1 MSSDL
6 NRGREIIRQFTT
18 NWFTAT
24 MGTGILAL
32 ALNQFPL
39 HIAGL
44 HAVARGL
51 WLLNIMLFLLFSML
65 YLARWIG
72 HYQGARR
79 IFGHSV
85 VSMFFGSIPMGLAT
99 IINGF
104 LVFGIPLWG
113 NAALQTARVLWWVDV
128 VMAVACGVLIPF
140 MMFTRQEHSLEKMT
154 AVWLLPI
161 VAAEVSAASG
171 ALVVLHMPDPQ
182 VALRIVVI
190 SYALW
195 AFSVPLAMSILV
207 ILLMRVVLHKLPPSD
222 MAATGWLALGPIGT
236 GALGLILLG
245 SDARKIFPA

>member
-1 MSSDL
+1 MLTDL
-6 NRGREIIRQFTT
+6 NRGREIVRHFTP

-39 HIAGL
+39 HLAGL
-44 HAVARGL
+44 HALAEGL
-51 WLLNIMLFLLFSML
+51 WFLNIALFLLFSIL
-65 YLARWIG
+65 YFARWIA
-72 HYQGARR
+72 HYEGARR
-79 IFGHSV
+79 IYGHSV
-85 VSMFFGSIPMGLAT
+85 VSMFFGTIPMGLAT

-171 ALVVLHMPDPQ
+171 ALLVLHVSDPQ
-182 VALRIVVI
+182 AALRIVMI
-190 SYALW
+190 SYVLW

-207 ILLMRVVLHKLPPSD
+207 ILLMRLVL
-222 MAATGWLALGPIGT
+222 
-236 GALGLILLG
+236 
-245 SDARKIFPA
+245 